1 MQNFPFLSKIVILT
15 ILCFKNDKKHDK
27 NQKIGF
33 FDINFT
39 YII

>member
-1 MQNFPFLSKIVILT
+1 MQNFQFLSKSSILA

-33 FDINFT
+33 FDINFG
-39 YII
+39 